1 MILSTKTGPQAP
13 GQTIR
18 ETWLAGLR
26 IACWAPAMSCTNS
39 DVWATSVACLEISL
53 LTGRFDALVTV
64 GVPFLVH
71 QRMVFAD
78 RESEGSVSKMVVVGG
93 KEHAGVSVI
102 LPSPG
107 SGDPRDH
114 GRC

>member
-1 MILSTKTGPQAP
+1 
-13 GQTIR
+13 
-18 ETWLAGLR
+18 
-26 IACWAPAMSCTNS
+26 MSCTNS
-39 DVWATSVACLEISL
+39 DVQATSVACLEISL

-107 SGDPRDH
+107 SGDPTSGSWTLLRSSRLLFGESSGLDVVPDAWESLT
-114 GRC
+114 